1 MSFKDNYYKVSD
13 TTCDYCD
20 SSNCKKEEMY
30 HFFKDTNTHSE
41 HTTDYIVCLDCS
53 VVEYYDFDED
63 KEVSELSNLE
73 NVNNQRECHNQR
85 LLTQDQLDMNIILSD
100 LRNQFYRFESEMN

>member
-41 HTTDYIVCLDCS
+41 HTTDYIVCLD
-53 VVEYYDFDED
+53 YIED
-63 KEVSELSNLE
+63 KL
-73 NVNNQRECHNQR
+73 
-85 LLTQDQLDMNIILSD
+85 
-100 LRNQFYRFESEMN
+100 ESEHHVTVREARQVLFCEPRIRFAEKVSYSRK